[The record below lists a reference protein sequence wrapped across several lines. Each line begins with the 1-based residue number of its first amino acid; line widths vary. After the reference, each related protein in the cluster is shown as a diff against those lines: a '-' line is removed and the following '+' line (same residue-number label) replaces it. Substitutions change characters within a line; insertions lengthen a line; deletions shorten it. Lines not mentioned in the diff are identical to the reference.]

1 MNRRLLAFFILYF
14 VVSSIVILSQ
24 YNRNNL
30 YENIINAEVSNN
42 LNSMIKNFQR
52 AEKQIEATLQS
63 KKMNM
68 RTVQVFRDLS
78 AEMNK
83 VEYYMLKLENKPIE
97 NKTAEVLFNI
107 RKDLEYIQG
116 DKEVLILKEEEIVK
130 IEKIYGLIQIL
141 NSTIEE
147 YRDEIDYQINELEII
162 NNDTWINSIQSLN
175 DSIEENDNYLYFLN
189 IDD

>member
-68 RTVQVFRDLS
+68 RTLQVFRDLS